1 MMVKKTLLLLILCM
15 GMHVVLC
22 QQQNTIMVMAGDD
35 ATKVI
40 PLKERYRYSEFM
52 NGRLFYPQN
61 KRSELLRLNYNQL
74 FGAMQFIDSKGDT
87 LFIAEDSNIF
97 KYVQVG
103 NDLYFHDFRDGY
115 FEMVTRS
122 GDLKLM
128 SQFKWKIIR
137 TEIVVNN
144 GYGTS
149 ASVANTEYSTRRSDD
164 INNFVQNENT
174 LFGKEI
180 SYFLLGNKDKV
191 YKATKSTFL
200 KLFPDHKQEILLYLK
215 EQNTDFGE
223 EEDLR
228 KLLEFCFGLE
238 NDA

>member
-1 MMVKKTLLLLILCM
+1 VVKKTLFLITLCLA
-15 GMHVVLC
+15 MHVVLC
-22 QQQNTIMVMAGDD
+22 QPQRTIMVRAGED

-40 PLKERYRYSEFM
+40 PLSERYRYSEFM

-61 KRSELLRLNYNQL
+61 KRSEVLKLNYDLL

-103 NDLYFHDFRDGY
+103 SDLYFHDFRDGY
-115 FEMVTRS
+115 FEMVTRT
-122 GDLKLM
+122 GDLRLM
-128 SQFKWKIIR
+128 SQYKWKVVR

-149 ASVANTEYSTRRSDD
+149 ASVANTEYSSRRSDD
-164 INNFVQNENT
+164 ISNFVQNENT
-174 LFGKEI
+174 LFGKELT
-180 SYFLLGNKDKV
+180 YFLLGNKDKV

-200 KLFPDHKQEILLYLK
+200 KSFPDHKQEILLYLK
-215 EQNTDFGE
+215 EQNPDFGK
-223 EEDLR
+223 EEDLK
-228 KLLEFCFGLE
+228 KLLEFCLGLE